1 MATIKTAR
9 CDNGTINIYTP
20 YNRDFVSRIKGIG
33 RARWDA
39 DRKCWN
45 IPEAG
50 LETARSIMQDVYG
63 ETDLPDAWQ
72 KMVTVRIK
80 FGDRYTS
87 ECRCG
92 VSAFG
97 RTLARA
103 WGRDSGAKV
112 GDDVIME
119 TGEVTSDGS
128 AKNWYTVIKA
138 GTTFR
143 LQVPEGIYQR
153 DKDLWDTEIVEAT
166 EADNRAALLAER
178 DKLMARL
185 AEINEILGL

>member
-1 MATIKTAR
+1 MATIKTEK
-9 CDNGTINIYTP
+9 CTDGTVNIYTP
-20 YNRDFVSRIKGIG
+20 YNRDFVARIKGIG

-39 DRKCWN
+39 AQKCWN

-50 LETARSIMQDVYG
+50 LETARNIMQDVYG
-63 ETDLPDAWQ
+63 ETDLPDAGQ
-72 KMVTVRIK
+72 MVTIRVK

-119 TGEVTSDGS
+119 TGSVTSGGS
-128 AKNWYTVIKA
+128 AKNWYTAIAA

-153 DKDLWDTEIVEAT
+153 DKGLWDTEIIEAT
-166 EADNRAALLAER
+166 EADTRTALLAER
-178 DKLMARL
+178 EKLMARL